1 MRYHNITSSDILNG
15 DDLGVVLW
23 VAGCNHK
30 CKGCQ
35 NPCTWNP
42 DGGLEFDE
50 GAEKEFLEEVA
61 KDYHKRVTFSG
72 GDPMHPNN
80 VSKVLELAKKIR
92 KSYPDKK
99 IWLYTGS
106 TLYDLFKL
114 GGEYYELARLVD
126 ILVDGEYVEELR
138 DTNLPWVGSSNQNVI
153 DMQKTKESGKLEIY
167 NSIK

>member
-23 VAGCNHK
+23 VAGCNHH

-35 NPCTWNP
+35 NPCTWDP

-50 GAEKEFLEEVA
+50 SAEKEFLSEVA

-72 GDPMHPNN
+72 GDPIHPAN
-80 VSKVLELAKKIR
+80 VEKVFELTKFLKEN
-92 KSYPDKK
+92 YPSKK

-106 TLYDLFKL
+106 ILYELIRL
-114 GGEYYELARLVD
+114 GDIYYELAKLVD
-126 ILVDGEYVEELR
+126 VLVDGEYVEELR
-138 DTNLPWVGSSNQNVI
+138 DTSLPWVGSSNQRVI
-153 DMQKTKESGKLEIY
+153 DMNLTKESGEIKIY
-167 NSIK
+167 NSTK